1 MLISVIFL
9 IIKIHENRLLFIWE
23 FFLKAIT
30 NFFYF
35 LTSLYFFFI
44 CTAIAQTIP
53 KIGDQVAQPGGKIL
67 GTGNLKLVKVAEGF
81 EGPVNLN
88 NAGDG
93 TKRIFVVER
102 EGRIKIIN
110 KDYSV
115 NKKPFLDLTNLRS
128 SPINPKGNDVQSEFI
143 EQGLFSIAFHP
154 KFKTNG
160 HVYVHYSS
168 LRHNGAGVIVR
179 FTVDKQNPDY
189 ISKKQALKTEK
200 IIMIVEQPSHNNN
213 GGQISFGP
221 DGFLYIGLGDGGW
234 GTSKKA
240 SQEHSNRLGK
250 ILRINVDTNKKYK
263 APEDNPFYQNGG
275 APENEIWA
283 KGLHNPYKFSFD
295 NVNGGMFIADVGD
308 NTWEEINYIPKNS
321 LGGDNFGWPI
331 MEGTNCHVPMG
342 NKTTQKC
349 EFTGKFPIAK
359 YKHPK
364 KSSKNKS
371 AGAFACASVQGLGV
385 ANYAGMKGVYLF
397 GDWCLGNI
405 YGVGWDGNTWQL
417 EELIKTDLHIT
428 AGGNDENGNVLAL
441 SAKFYFD
448 DQNPDRPPYGTV
460 WKIVKN

>member
-1 MLISVIFL
+1 M
-9 IIKIHENRLLFIWE
+9 
-23 FFLKAIT
+23 KAILKI
-30 NFFYF
+30 FY
-35 LTSLYFFFI
+35 LVITLKITFI
-44 CTAIAQTIP
+44 FTTMAQTIP
-53 KIGDQVAQPGGKIL
+53 KASDEVALPGGKIL
-67 GTGNLKLVKVAEGF
+67 GNINIKLVKVAEGF
-81 EGPVNLN
+81 EGPVNIS

-102 EGRIKIIN
+102 EGRVKVIN
-110 KDYSV
+110 KDYSI
-115 NKKPFLDLTNLRS
+115 NKTPFLDLTNLRS
-128 SPINPKGNDVQSEFI
+128 TSINPKGNVVQSEFI

-154 KFKTNG
+154 NFKTNG

-168 LRHNGAGVIVR
+168 LRHNGSGIISR
-179 FTVDKQNPDY
+179 FTVDKKNPNF
-189 ISKKQALKTEK
+189 ISQMQALKTEK
-200 IIMIVEQPSHNNN
+200 LIMIVEQPSHNNN
-213 GGQISFGP
+213 GGQILFGP

-234 GTSKKA
+234 GTSRKA

-250 ILRINVDTNKKYK
+250 ILRINVDTNKQYE
-263 APEDNPFYQNGG
+263 APKDNPFYQNGG

-295 NVNGGMFIADVGD
+295 KVNGGMFISDVGD
-308 NTWEEINYIPKNS
+308 NTWEEINYIPKTS

-331 MEGTNCHVPMG
+331 MEGTNCHLPMG
-342 NKTTQKC
+342 NKPNKKC
-349 EFTGKFPIAK
+349 EITGNFPIAK

-364 KSSKNKS
+364 KSAKNKS

-385 ANYAGMKGVYLF
+385 ANYGGMNGVYLF
-397 GDWCLGNI
+397 GDWCLGSI
-405 YGVGWDGNTWQL
+405 YGVGWDGSKWQL

-460 WKIVKN
+460 WKVVRN